1 LDVKSHKNFTSR
13 IGETMSFQ
21 AYLDNIEEKTGK
33 TPNEFIAEAKK
44 KNLTQF
50 KDIVAW
56 LKKDYGLGLGHA
68 RALVYVI
75 QHGPEFEVRQTTGT
89 HRDASGTLKLD
100 GKPKKESDLPEK
112 LGAPAERA
120 LAGAGIKNLKHL
132 TKFSE
137 AEIKQLHGVGP
148 NAIGK
153 LRQALAD
160 KGLLF
165 AKEKKSKK

>member
-1 LDVKSHKNFTSR
+1 
-13 IGETMSFQ
+13 MSFQ

-33 TPNEFIAEAKK
+33 TPSEFIAEAKK
-44 KNLTQF
+44 KKLTES
-50 KDIVAW
+50 KDIIAW

-68 RALVYVI
+68 RAIDYVI
-75 QHGPEFEVRQTTGT
+75 RRGPNFEVQQTTGT
-89 HRDASGTLKLD
+89 HRDASGTLLLE
-100 GKPKKESDLPEK
+100 GKKSRSNDLPAK

-120 LAGAGIKNLKHL
+120 LTNAGIKNLRQL

-148 NAIGK
+148 NALGK

-160 KGLLF
+160 QGLF
-165 AKEKKSKK
+165 FKEKKSK

>member
-1 LDVKSHKNFTSR
+1 
-13 IGETMSFQ
+13 MSFQ

-33 TPNEFIAEAKK
+33 TPNDFLAEAKK
-44 KNLTQF
+44 KKLTES
-50 KDIVAW
+50 KDIIAW
-56 LKKDYGLGLGHA
+56 LKNDYGLGLGHA
-68 RALVYVI
+68 RAIDYVI
-75 QHGPEFEVRQTTGT
+75 RHGPNFEVRQTTGT

-100 GKPKKESDLPEK
+100 GKKNRSSDLPEK

-120 LAGAGIKNLKHL
+120 LAGAGIKNLKQL

-153 LRQALAD
+153 LRQALD
-160 KGLLF
+160 ENGLSF
-165 AKEKKSKK
+165 ARGKKK